1 MSPRVRKTAAVV
13 TSAVLVVG
21 GGVAAAAAAT
31 GNSAKR
37 SKQQVPYGMGF
48 GMGYG
53 APGHGPGGDHGPGRG
68 GLPPDAL
75 ASIAKTLGVTTDQLQ
90 SAVEAARPTGK
101 LDGAHDRGDIAQ
113 ELADALNVD
122 AAKVRSILEANRP
135 TPPEGGQ
142 GYGPGAGLGGPRGGH
157 PDGGRPGFDDSALI
171 AALATGLN
179 IDQATVKAAFEKLA
193 AAHEADHG
201 ARENAFFAAVAKA
214 LGLDASA
221 VQKAFEAAR
230 PAPPATPGG

>member
-1 MSPRVRKTAAVV
+1 MTAAADFAAQDDDVQL
-13 TSAVLVVG
+13 AVLE
-21 GGVAAAAAAT
+21 
-31 GNSAKR
+31 R
-37 SKQQVPYGMGF
+37 RH
-48 GMGYG
+48 G
-53 APGHGPGGDHGPGRG
+53 ADRDRAE
-68 GLPPDAL
+68 LL
-75 ASIAKTLGVTTDQLQ
+75 ARTRRFR
-90 SAVEAARPTGK
+90 AVW
-101 LDGAHDRGDIAQ
+101 Q
-113 ELADALNVD
+113 ELAEALNVD

-142 GYGPGAGLGGPRGGH
+142 GYGPGAGPGGPRGGH

-230 PAPPATPGG
+230 PAPPTPPAPAPGSGG